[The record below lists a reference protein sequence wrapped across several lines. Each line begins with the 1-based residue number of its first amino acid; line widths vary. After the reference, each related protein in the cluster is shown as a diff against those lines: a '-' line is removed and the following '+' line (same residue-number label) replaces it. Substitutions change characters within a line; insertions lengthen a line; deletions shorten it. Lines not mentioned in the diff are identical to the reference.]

1 MLSLQ
6 YGGSRIAP
14 VGFLETI
21 GDNTIYYTIS
31 QKWGEIMELSNVL
44 HLIGVFS
51 LLIYAIGSAIRPQW
65 VASWL
70 EISLNT
76 GRGIS
81 EFRVA
86 HGGGFLGLSLF
97 ALYSNHPMAYQ
108 ALGWGWLGAAL
119 IRLLAYLP
127 DRPKITPTYIA
138 SFVLEAML
146 GIFLLL

>member
-1 MLSLQ
+1 MGLS
-6 YGGSRIAP
+6 
-14 VGFLETI
+14 
-21 GDNTIYYTIS
+21 D
-31 QKWGEIMELSNVL
+31 VL
-44 HLIGVFS
+44 HWIGAFS
-51 LLIYAIGSAIRPQW
+51 LLIYAIASAVRPQF

-70 EISLNT
+70 ENGLNT

-86 HGGGFLGLSLF
+86 HGGFFGGLALF
-97 ALYSNHPMAYQ
+97 ALYSNHPIAYQ

-127 DRPKITPTYIA
+127 DRPQINAAYVA
-138 SFVLEAML
+138 FFVLEVVL